1 MSSEE
6 NVKQDNQQ
14 VRGGRGEVGTASAGD
29 KMKQRH
35 RAEGRG
41 LSLKVFAR
49 KLAKGGDETAEQWLA
64 NKLGAANQSRSD
76 KNIAAAS
83 ATATATKAAKR
94 KKKGDA
100 K

>member
-14 VRGGRGEVGTASAGD
+14 LRGQKGEVGKATAGGSIKA
-29 KMKQRH
+29 RH

-49 KLAKGGDETAEQWLA
+49 KLAKDGDEVAEQWFA

-83 ATATATKAAKR
+83 ASSTATKAAKR
-94 KKKGDA
+94 KKKGDG